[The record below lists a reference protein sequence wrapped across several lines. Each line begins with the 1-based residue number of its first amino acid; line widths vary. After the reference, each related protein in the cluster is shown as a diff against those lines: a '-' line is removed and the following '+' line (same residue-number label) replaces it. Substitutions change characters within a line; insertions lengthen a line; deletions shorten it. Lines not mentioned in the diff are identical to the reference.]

1 MQGWMILQLPG
12 VLLLYGLGL
21 ALCLM
26 ERAWKATKGVLTYVS
41 AAAVIVAT
49 ALLILNGGSLWEAA
63 AWLTAFLLLCMGVR
77 T

>member
-12 VLLLYGLGL
+12 VMLLYGLGL

-26 ERAWKATKGVLTYVS
+26 EKAWQATKGLFIYLS
-41 AAAVIVAT
+41 GAAVIIAT

-63 AWLTAFLLLCMGVR
+63 ALLMAFLLLMRGVKE
-77 T
+77 

>member
-1 MQGWMILQLPG
+1 MILQLPG

-26 ERAWKATKGVLTYVS
+26 DRAWKATKGSFSYLS
-41 AAAVIVAT
+41 AAAAIIAT

-63 AWLTAFLLLCMGVR
+63 ALLTVFLLLMIGGR
-77 T
+77 E